1 VNWTVTRTDKQCV
14 DIDFDCSQKK
24 KFSALL
30 LADEH
35 ADNAHSDLA
44 LIRKHHAE
52 AVSLGAPIL
61 KFGDTFCAMEGKWDR
76 RASESA
82 LRPEMRGGNY
92 LDKLVSFHTDLYL
105 PYAKNIAVVSDGN
118 HETAIL
124 KHHQTDLLERL
135 TQNLRTFGA
144 PCEHM
149 PFTGFVRFKFDLGN
163 RHRDSK
169 TLHYHHGYGGGG
181 EVTRGMIDNSRTR
194 GQYSAD
200 IYISGHIHRRN
211 SDENVMISVNGRG
224 HVVQQPQLF
233 LRAGTYKREEMGGS
247 GYHTEKGRSARP
259 VGGWWLDFEISRD
272 RNNTFVDVNYR
283 SAK

>member
-1 VNWTVTRTDKQCV
+1 MWTVTRTDKQCV
-14 DIDFDCSQKK
+14 DIDFDCSQTKDV
-24 KFSALL
+24 SVLL

-52 AVSLGAPIL
+52 AVALGAPIL

-118 HETAIL
+118 HETSIL

-163 RHRDSK
+163 QHRESK
-169 TLHYHHGYGGGG
+169 TLQYHHGYGGGG
-181 EVTRGMIDNSRTR
+181 EVT
-194 GQYSAD
+194 
-200 IYISGHIHRRN
+200 
-211 SDENVMISVNGRG
+211 
-224 HVVQQPQLF
+224 
-233 LRAGTYKREEMGGS
+233 
-247 GYHTEKGRSARP
+247 
-259 VGGWWLDFEISRD
+259 
-272 RNNTFVDVNYR
+272 
-283 SAK
+283 